1 MDPIVSKVGSLST
14 NDLEYLKLDVNRIE
28 AKVNL
33 SDDASKL
40 AFFSFANTPGWTAK
54 LDGREVPVLDADT
67 AFMAVE
73 LSGKGPHWV
82 VLTYM
87 TPGVREGAIVSLIGI
102 VAFVVVITI
111 GNAIRR
117 RARRRKASEASE
129 VSEVSETSVASEVS
143 ETSVASEASS

>member
-1 MDPIVSKVGSLST
+1 MGIYCQPVEPVVSKIDSLNT
-14 NDLEYLKLDVNRIE
+14 NNLEYLKLDVNRIE

-33 SDDASKL
+33 SDDASRL
-40 AFFSFANTPGWTAK
+40 AFFSFANTPGWSAK
-54 LDGREVPVLDADT
+54 VDGRDVPVLEADT

-87 TPGVREGAIVSLIGI
+87 TPGIKEGAIASLIGI
-102 VAFVVVITI
+102 IAFIVVVTI

-129 VSEVSETSVASEVS
+129 AS

>member
-1 MDPIVSKVGSLST
+1 M
-14 NDLEYLKLDVNRIE
+14 EYLKLDVNRIE

-73 LSGKGPHWV
+73 LSGRGPHWV

-87 TPGVREGAIVSLIGI
+87 TPGLKEGAIVTAAGI
-102 VAFVVVITI
+102 VAFIIVLTI
-111 GNAIRR
+111 GNMMRR
-117 RARRRKASEASE
+117 RARRRKANEISEASEASE
-129 VSEVSETSVASEVS
+129 VGEATS
-143 ETSVASEASS
+143 